1 MSHATQRDD
10 RGQSGAAAVEFAL
23 IMIPLVLILF
33 GIIEFGLAY
42 NRQQGMHAGSREA
55 ARVASIGASY
65 ADVADAFES
74 AVDTIAAADLRLN
87 VTVTEA
93 DGTQYSAVPGA
104 GAFAAPSDGAFVS
117 SAEPCDGADEAER
130 VQVTVRVSDS
140 DKYGVS
146 IPFGPIVGQD
156 FESKA
161 VFVCEPRSP

>member
-1 MSHATQRDD
+1 MSHATERDD
-10 RGQSGAAAVEFAL
+10 GGQSGAAAVEFAL

-74 AVDTIAAADLRLN
+74 AVDTIATADLRLN

-104 GAFAAPSDGAFVS
+104 GGFAAPSDGVFGAG
-117 SAEPCDGADEAER
+117 EPCDGADEAER